1 MIDLKQLKA
10 FSTLAEFGSFSR
22 SAGVLGVAQPVLSRQ
37 IKALEQEL
45 GVELFYRNGR
55 GTVLTEAGKV
65 LNLYAKDLV
74 DTVDRAASEVMALK
88 SSPRG
93 TIVIGLPPSVGIV
106 LTVPLVQHFRA
117 AFPLISLR
125 VIEGFSGH
133 VLEWLLT
140 GKIDVA
146 VLYNAPRTGSLRAEP
161 LLTDELF
168 LLGPAEGGI
177 LPDAESVPARLL
189 SEIPL
194 ILPAR
199 PHGLRMLIDS
209 MLGAAGIVPRV
220 EIEVEAM
227 PSTLGLVGER
237 GRLHHPVLL
246 DRPCPRAGRADA
258 RLADRRARHHPPA
271 HPRDLEPAPD
281 HPGDALARRHGAPGG
296 PQPDRA
302 GALAAQGALRKTA
315 AIDMTDIRPLAMPPA
330 ARFR

>member
-22 SAGVLGVAQPVLSRQ
+22 SAGVLGIAQPVLSRQ

-65 LNLYAKDLV
+65 LNQYAKDV
-74 DTVDRAASEVMALK
+74 IETVDRAASEVTALK

-106 LTVPLVQHFRA
+106 LTVPLVQHFRE

-168 LLGPAEGGI
+168 LLGPAEGGV
-177 LPDAESVPARLL
+177 LPDGESVPARLL

-209 MLGAAGIVPRV
+209 MLGEAGIVPRV

-227 PSTLGLVGER
+227 PSTLGLVEKGVGYTILSYSTAYARVQE
-237 GRLHHPVLL
+237 GRMRAWRIVEPGITRQLILATSSQ
-246 DRPCPRAGRADA
+246 RPTTPAMRSLVAMVRQEVRSLTEQGLWLPKGR
-258 RLADRRARHHPPA
+258 
-271 HPRDLEPAPD
+271 
-281 HPGDALARRHGAPGG
+281 
-296 PQPDRA
+296 
-302 GALAAQGALRKTA
+302 
-315 AIDMTDIRPLAMPPA
+315 
-330 ARFR
+330 

>member
-10 FSTLAEFGSFSR
+10 FATLAEFGSFSR
-22 SAGVLGVAQPVLSRQ
+22 SAGVLGMAQPVLSRQ

-74 DTVDRAASEVMALK
+74 ETVDRAASEVRALK

-106 LTVPLVQHFRA
+106 LTVPLVQHFRE

-168 LLGPAEGGI
+168 LLGPAEGGV

-209 MLGAAGIVPRV
+209 MLGEAGIVPRV

-227 PSTLGLVGER
+227 PSTLGLVENGVGYTILSYSTAHAR
-237 GRLHHPVLL
+237 VQ
-246 DRPCPRAGRADA
+246 AGRMRAW
-258 RLADRRARHHPPA
+258 RIVEPGITRQLILATSSQRPTTPA
-271 HPRDLEPAPD
+271 MRSLVAMVGQEVRS
-281 HPGDALARRHGAPGG
+281 LTE
-296 PQPDRA
+296 
-302 GALAAQGALRKTA
+302 QGLWLPKGR
-315 AIDMTDIRPLAMPPA
+315 
-330 ARFR
+330 

>member
-74 DTVDRAASEVMALK
+74 ETVDRAASEVMALK

-106 LTVPLVQHFRA
+106 LTVPLVQHFRE

-199 PHGLRMLIDS
+199 PHGLRMLVDS
-209 MLGAAGIVPRV
+209 RLGEAGIVPRV

-227 PSTLGLVGER
+227 PSTLGLVENGVGYTILSYSTAHAR
-237 GRLHHPVLL
+237 VQ
-246 DRPCPRAGRADA
+246 AGRMRAW
-258 RLADRRARHHPPA
+258 RIVEPGITRQLILATSSQRPTTPA
-271 HPRDLEPAPD
+271 MRSLVAMVRQEVRS
-281 HPGDALARRHGAPGG
+281 LTE
-296 PQPDRA
+296 
-302 GALAAQGALRKTA
+302 QGLWLPKGR
-315 AIDMTDIRPLAMPPA
+315 
-330 ARFR
+330 

>member
-10 FSTLAEFGSFSR
+10 FATLAEFGSFSR

-74 DTVDRAASEVMALK
+74 ETVDRAASEVKALK

-106 LTVPLVQHFRA
+106 LTVPLVQHFRE

-168 LLGPAEGGI
+168 LLGPAEGGV

-209 MLGAAGIVPRV
+209 MLGEAGIVPRV

-227 PSTLGLVGER
+227 PSTLGLVENGVGYTILSYSTAHAR
-237 GRLHHPVLL
+237 VQ
-246 DRPCPRAGRADA
+246 AGRMRAW
-258 RLADRRARHHPPA
+258 RIVEPGITRQLILATSSQRPTTPA
-271 HPRDLEPAPD
+271 MRSLVAMVRQEVRS
-281 HPGDALARRHGAPGG
+281 LTE
-296 PQPDRA
+296 
-302 GALAAQGALRKTA
+302 QGLWLPKGR
-315 AIDMTDIRPLAMPPA
+315 
-330 ARFR
+330 

>member
-106 LTVPLVQHFRA
+106 LTVPLVQHFHE

-199 PHGLRMLIDS
+199 PHGLRMLVDS
-209 MLGAAGIVPRV
+209 RLGEAGIVPRV

-227 PSTLGLVGER
+227 PSTLGLVENGVGYTILSYSTAHAR
-237 GRLHHPVLL
+237 VQ
-246 DRPCPRAGRADA
+246 AGRMRAW
-258 RLADRRARHHPPA
+258 RIVEPGITRQLILATSSQRPTTPA
-271 HPRDLEPAPD
+271 MRSLVAMVRQEVRS
-281 HPGDALARRHGAPGG
+281 LTE
-296 PQPDRA
+296 
-302 GALAAQGALRKTA
+302 QGFWLPKGR
-315 AIDMTDIRPLAMPPA
+315 
-330 ARFR
+330 